1 MSDATPCSWCERPF
15 GARRG
20 GGRTQR
26 FCCPSCR
33 RAFHATARSWVLGE
47 LAAGHI
53 AIPDIKSGLS
63 ATRALP
69 EAPIS
74 PPPQPSSPA
83 EAQEDLSDDF
93 SRLLDEMDET
103 LGEPTIPLLIRLGWL
118 AGDRRKDHA
127 AVVHGLCRFV
137 GHLLDMTRNG
147 RP

>member
-1 MSDATPCSWCERPF
+1 MRRPAPGASDRSGRGGAA
-15 GARRG
+15 GARNG
-20 GGRTQR
+20 
-26 FCCPSCR
+26 SVVH
-33 RAFHATARSWVLGE
+33 RADGHSTRQHE
-47 LAAGHI
+47 AGCS
-53 AIPDIKSGLS
+53 ASLPPDISPSRILK
-63 ATRALP
+63 AAFQQRARCLKP
-69 EAPIS
+69 PIS